1 MRKAGRL
8 LSLAVAAVLA
18 AAAGRLPT
26 GTVNGF
32 AVDPKN
38 PKVMLVAMRSGIS
51 SSDDSGGRWTP
62 AAGGPVN
69 AATVAINPE
78 RPGEAAYAAMM
89 EAQVFA
95 SRDGG
100 QTWRPVR

>member
-1 MRKAGRL
+1 MG
-8 LSLAVAAVLA
+8 
-18 AAAGRLPT
+18 GLPA

-38 PKVMLVAMRSGIS
+38 PKVTLVAMRDGILRS
-51 SSDDSGGRWTP
+51 EDGGGRWTS
-62 AAGGPVN
+62 AHGGPTN
-69 AATVAINPE
+69 AGTVAINPE
-78 RPGEAAYAAMM
+78 RPTEAYATTM
-89 EAQVFA
+89 EGQLFA